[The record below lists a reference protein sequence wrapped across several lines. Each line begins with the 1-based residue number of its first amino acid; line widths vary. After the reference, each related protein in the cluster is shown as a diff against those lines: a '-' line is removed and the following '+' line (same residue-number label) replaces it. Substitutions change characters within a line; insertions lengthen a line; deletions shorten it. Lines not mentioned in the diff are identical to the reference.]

1 MVTHQN
7 RFQPPVHGGQHI
19 RRRNLLQQLQR
30 LGPLRLTTIIAPAGY
45 GKTSFA
51 AQWYDSLR
59 NQGANL
65 VWLPL
70 EVDDCDQSH
79 LLVALLEA
87 LQDLQPGEGR
97 GLDANSMPVATLL
110 SVLVTR
116 LRRIETP
123 VTLFLDD
130 YHFAQTDATESL
142 LAKLLAAKDLTH
154 VKFVLISRSAPRFP
168 ISALRL
174 NGELKQIGVADLS
187 FSETEAQEFFVG
199 RAEKLTREQ
208 IGELNKRTE
217 GWAVALQM
225 VRVLVAESSNSASIL
240 ESFDGSNAE
249 MARYLSEQVFSSLPS
264 DIQHFLVETAS
275 LPAISRTLAAAICGG
290 PDAATLFNRLT
301 NYALPIAVLDAQGM
315 WIRCHPVFNSF
326 LKEEAIRVGIETQD
340 ILRKAA
346 RWFQTRDDC
355 EAAVRH
361 ALLADDTALAAEII
375 ETSGGWRRVY
385 ATTRGGTLLFQT
397 LITKAADI
405 NLSGYPLT
413 TLGLC
418 VISAKAGQLDAAN
431 HYLAIAERACTGQ
444 TLSRDLRVVRV
455 LMSLYTD
462 RWASTADL
470 SALED
475 DLAYG
480 SDVQLIH
487 RALALNMLAYNF
499 LIRTDLD
506 RAVHYGQLA
515 MRAFRDGGADF
526 GAMHLYTHIG
536 QAAFFSGDSASAE
549 DAYRS
554 LIAEAQSNIGEG
566 SDLDAVGQVLLSEVL
581 SMRGDHDAAS
591 SALSWALP
599 HLERHDTWFDLL
611 AAGFMAQQR
620 VLRLNGDVL
629 AAHTAIDSARATARR
644 RGFERLTRLID
655 GERVTLLVATG
666 DIEDAVRYAET
677 SGFTTQAAYADAANN
692 LSLNLRGCVPALL
705 WARIYAARGDIA
717 RARDV
722 FDRLRTQQ
730 ALKPHVPRRIELDLL
745 DIRLLQAEGRP
756 DKAAACLSNLLLSQ
770 PIADYRAILQIEGAD
785 FTNALRRLATLMEI
799 PAVISQRLAQV
810 LDGPAMPTLANATSA
825 NTAIASA
832 IDESGGLTE
841 RERGVMH
848 LLSAGLSNK
857 EIGRQL
863 DLSDNTVKFHLR
875 NIFAKLNVTTRTA
888 AVTAGRNS
896 GMLP

>member
-1 MVTHQN
+1 MVTQQS
-7 RFQPPVHGGQHI
+7 RFQPPVNGGQHV

-30 LGPLRLTTIIAPAGY
+30 VAPRRLTTIIAPAGY

-51 AQWYDSLR
+51 AQWHDLLR
-59 NQGANL
+59 NHGGNV
-65 VWLPL
+65 VWVPL
-70 EVDDCDQSH
+70 EADDCDQNH
-79 LLVALLEA
+79 FLLALLEA
-87 LQDLQPGEGR
+87 LQDLHPGEGR
-97 GLDANSMPVATLL
+97 GLDASNMPVATLL
-110 SVLVTR
+110 SVLITR
-116 LRRIETP
+116 LRRIEAA

-142 LAKLLAAKDLTH
+142 LAKLLAAKELAH

-187 FSETEAQEFFVG
+187 FSDTEAQEFFVG

-225 VRVLVAESSNSASIL
+225 VRVLVAESSDSASIL

-249 MARYLSEQVFSSLPS
+249 MARYLSEQVFSSLPE

-275 LPAISRTLAAAICGG
+275 LPAISRTLAAAICDS
-290 PDAATLFNRLT
+290 PDAATLFNRLAD
-301 NYALPIAVLDAQGM
+301 YALPIATLDAQGM

-326 LKEEAIRVGIETQD
+326 LKEEAVRVGIETHD
-340 ILRKAA
+340 FLRRAA

-361 ALLADDTALAAEII
+361 ALLAGDTALAAEII

-431 HYLAIAERACTGQ
+431 HYLAIAERVCTGQ
-444 TLSRDLRVVRV
+444 ILSRDLRVVRV

-480 SDVQLIH
+480 SDIELIH

-506 RAVHYGQLA
+506 RAIHYGQLA

-554 LIAEAQSNIGEG
+554 LIAEAQSNVGEG

-581 SMRGDHDAAS
+581 SMRGEHDAAS
-591 SALSWALP
+591 AALSWALP

-629 AAHTAIDSARATARR
+629 AAHAAIDSARSAARR
-644 RGFERLTRLID
+644 RGFDRLTRLID

-666 DIEDAVRYAET
+666 SVEEAVRYAEA
-677 SGFTTQAAYADAANN
+677 SGFAVQTAYADTTNN

-705 WARIYAARGDIA
+705 WTRIYAARGDNA

-722 FDRLRTQQ
+722 FDRMRTQQ
-730 ALKPHVPRRIELDLL
+730 ALKPHVPRRIELEIL
-745 DIRLLQAEGRP
+745 DIRLSLAEDRP
-756 DKAAACLSNLLLSQ
+756 DRAAACLSNLLLSQ
-770 PIADYRAILQIEGAD
+770 PVADYRAILQIEGAD
-785 FTNALRRLATLMEI
+785 FTCHLRCLATLMEI
-799 PAVISQRLAQV
+799 PEVISQRLAHV
-810 LDGPAMPTLANATSA
+810 LDGPPMPAPADS
-825 NTAIASA
+825 ASA
-832 IDESGGLTE
+832 SAAAAKTVAEPGGLTE
-841 RERGVMH
+841 RERSVMR

-875 NIFAKLNVTTRTA
+875 NIFAKFNVTTRTA

-896 GMLP
+896 GLLP

>member
-1 MVTHQN
+1 MVTHQS
-7 RFQPPVHGGQHI
+7 RFQPPVNGGQHI

-30 LGPLRLTTIIAPAGY
+30 LGPRRLTTIIAPAGY

-51 AQWYDSLR
+51 AQWYDLMR
-59 NQGANL
+59 NHAGKL

-70 EVDDCDQSH
+70 EADDCDQSH
-79 LLVALLEA
+79 FLVALLEA
-87 LQDLQPGEGR
+87 LEELQPGEGR
-97 GLDANSMPVATLL
+97 GLDASSMSVATLL

-116 LRRIETP
+116 LRRIDTP

-142 LAKLLAAKDLTH
+142 LAKLLAAKDLAH

-168 ISALRL
+168 LSALRL
-174 NGELKQIGVADLS
+174 NGELKQIGVTDLS
-187 FSETEAQEFFVG
+187 FSDTEAQEFFVG
-199 RAEKLTREQ
+199 RSEKLTREQ

-225 VRVLVAESSNSASIL
+225 VRVLVAESGHSASIL
-240 ESFDGSNAE
+240 ESFDGSNIE

-275 LPAISRTLAAAICGG
+275 LPAISRTLAAAISAS
-290 PDAATLFNRLT
+290 PDAATLFNRLADH
-301 NYALPIAVLDAQGM
+301 ALPIAVLDNQGM

-326 LKEEAIRVGIETQD
+326 LKEEAARVGIDTRD
-340 ILRKAA
+340 ILKKAA

-355 EAAVRH
+355 DAAVRH
-361 ALLADDTALAAEII
+361 ALLAGDTALAADIV

-397 LITKAADI
+397 LIAKAANI

-413 TLGLC
+413 TLGLS

-431 HYLAIAERACTGQ
+431 HYLAIAERACTGEA
-444 TLSRDLRVVRV
+444 LSRDLRVVRV

-462 RWASTADL
+462 HWASTSDL
-470 SALED
+470 SALEA
-475 DLAYG
+475 DLSYG
-480 SDVQLIH
+480 GDMELIH

-506 RAVHYGQLA
+506 RAMHYGQLA

-554 LIAEAQSNIGEG
+554 LIVEAQTNIGEG

-581 SMRGDHDAAS
+581 SMRGELDAAS

-620 VLRLNGDVL
+620 VLRLNGDIL
-629 AAHTAIDSARATARR
+629 AAHAAIDSARATARR

-666 DIEDAVRYAET
+666 DIEEAVRYAEA
-677 SGFTTQAAYADAANN
+677 SGFPLQAAYTDAPNN
-692 LSLNLRGCVPALL
+692 LGLNLRGCVPALL
-705 WARIYAARGDIA
+705 WTRIYVARGDIA

-730 ALKPHVPRRIELDLL
+730 ALKPHVPRHIELALL
-745 DIRLLQAEGRP
+745 DIKLLQAEGQP

-770 PIADYRAILQIEGAD
+770 PIADYLAILQIEGAD
-785 FTNALRRLATLMEI
+785 FANDLRRLATLVEI
-799 PAVISQRLAQV
+799 PAVIAQRLAHI
-810 LDGPAMPTLANATSA
+810 LAGPVMKIPSA
-825 NTAIASA
+825 ASSSGA
-832 IDESGGLTE
+832 AAADLSRETGGLTE
-841 RERGVMH
+841 RERSVMR

-857 EIGRQL
+857 EIGRKL

-888 AVTAGRNS
+888 AVMASRNAGVS
-896 GMLP
+896 P

>member
-1 MVTHQN
+1 MVTQQN
-7 RFQPPVHGGQHI
+7 RFQPPVNGGRHI
-19 RRRNLLQQLQR
+19 KRRNLLQQLQR
-30 LGPLRLTTIIAPAGY
+30 LGPRRLTTIIAPAGY

-51 AQWYDSLR
+51 AQWYDLLR
-59 NQGANL
+59 NHAGNV

-70 EVDDCDQSH
+70 ETDDCDQSH
-79 LLVALLEA
+79 FLVALLEA

-97 GLDANSMPVATLL
+97 GLDASNMPVATLL

-116 LRRIETP
+116 LRRIRKP

-142 LAKLLAAKDLTH
+142 LAKLLAARDLAH

-174 NGELKQIGVADLS
+174 TGELKQIGVADLS
-187 FSETEAQEFFVG
+187 FSDIEAQEFFVG
-199 RAEKLTREQ
+199 RAEKLTRDQ

-225 VRVLVAESSNSASIL
+225 VRVLVAESSNSASVL
-240 ESFDGSNAE
+240 ESFNGSNTE
-249 MARYLSEQVFSSLPS
+249 MARYLSEQVFSSLPA

-275 LPAISRTLAAAICGG
+275 LPAISRALSAAICTS
-290 PDAATLFNRLT
+290 PDAATLFNRLAD
-301 NYALPIAVLDAQGM
+301 YALPIAVLDAQGM

-326 LKEEAIRVGIETQD
+326 LKEEAVRLGIETHD
-340 ILRKAA
+340 ILREAA

-361 ALLADDTALAAEII
+361 ALLAADTALAAEII
-375 ETSGGWRRVY
+375 ETAGGWRRVY

-397 LITKAADI
+397 LIPRAADI

-431 HYLAIAERACTGQ
+431 HYLTIAERACTGQ

-462 RWASTADL
+462 RWAGTADL

-480 SDVQLIH
+480 SDMELIH

-506 RAVHYGQLA
+506 RAMHYGQLA

-536 QAAFFSGDSASAE
+536 QSAFFSGDSASAE

-581 SMRGDHDAAS
+581 SMRGEHDAATT
-591 SALSWALP
+591 ALSWALP

-620 VLRLNGDVL
+620 VLRLNGDVI
-629 AAHTAIDSARATARR
+629 AAHAAIDSTRSAARR
-644 RGFERLTRLID
+644 RGFDRLTRLID
-655 GERVTLLVATG
+655 GERVTLLVAMG
-666 DIEDAVRYAET
+666 DIEEAVLYAEA
-677 SGFTTQAAYADAANN
+677 SGFAEQTAYADATNN

-705 WARIYAARGDIA
+705 WARIHAARGDIA

-722 FDRLRTQQ
+722 FERLKTQQ
-730 ALKPHVPRRIELDLL
+730 ALTPHVPRRIELDLL
-745 DIRLLQAEGRP
+745 DIRLLQAEDRP
-756 DKAAACLSNLLLSQ
+756 DKAAACLSNLLLSH
-770 PIADYRAILQIEGAD
+770 PVTDYRAILQIEGAD
-785 FTNALRRLATLMEI
+785 FTSDLCRLAGVMEI
-799 PAVISQRLAQV
+799 PAVIVQRLAHV
-810 LDGPAMPTLANATSA
+810 LDGPAMPTPASVGSSSTPTANLTR
-825 NTAIASA
+825 
-832 IDESGGLTE
+832 EPGGLTE
-841 RERGVMH
+841 RERGVMR

-875 NIFAKLNVTTRTA
+875 NIFAKLNVATRTA

-896 GMLP
+896 GFLP

>member
-7 RFQPPVHGGQHI
+7 RFQPPVNGGQHI

-30 LGPLRLTTIIAPAGY
+30 FGPRRLTTIVAPAGY

-51 AQWYDSLR
+51 AQWYDLLK
-59 NQGANL
+59 NQGGTL

-70 EVDDCDQSH
+70 EVDDCDQSRF
-79 LLVALLEA
+79 LVALLEA
-87 LQDLQPGEGR
+87 LQDLQPGDSR
-97 GLDANSMPVATLL
+97 GLDASSMPVATLL

-116 LRRIETP
+116 LRRVETP
-123 VTLFLDD
+123 LTLFLDD

-142 LAKLLAAKDLTH
+142 LAKLLAARDLAH
-154 VKFVLISRSAPRFP
+154 VKFVLISRSVPRFP

-174 NGELKQIGVADLS
+174 NGELRQIGVADLS
-187 FSETEAQEFFVG
+187 FSDSEAQEFFAG

-225 VRVLVAESSNSASIL
+225 VRVLVAESNDSASIL
-240 ESFDGSNAE
+240 ESFDGSNTE

-264 DIQHFLVETAS
+264 DIQHFLIETAS
-275 LPAISRTLAAAICGG
+275 LPAISRALATAICGG
-290 PDAATLFNRLT
+290 PDAAALFNRLSD
-301 NYALPIAVLDAQGM
+301 YALPIAVLDAQGM

-326 LKEEAIRVGIETQD
+326 LKEEAERVGIETPD
-340 ILRKAA
+340 ILRNAA
-346 RWFQTRDDC
+346 QWFEAREEC
-355 EAAVRH
+355 ETAVRH
-361 ALLADDTALAAEII
+361 ALLAGDAALAAEII
-375 ETSGGWRRVY
+375 ESAGGWRRVY

-397 LITKAADI
+397 MIARAADI

-413 TLGLC
+413 TLGLS

-444 TLSRDLRVVRV
+444 KLSRDLRVVRV
-455 LMSLYTD
+455 LLSLYTD
-462 RWASTADL
+462 RWATNADL
-470 SALED
+470 SALEA

-480 SDVQLIH
+480 SDMELIH

-499 LIRTDLD
+499 LIRTDLE
-506 RAVHYGQLA
+506 RAMHYGQLA

-536 QAAFFSGDSASAE
+536 QAAFFSGDSASAA

-554 LIAEAQSNIGEG
+554 LIAEAQSNIGES
-566 SDLDAVGQVLLSEVL
+566 SDLDAVGQVLLSEVQ

-591 SALSWALP
+591 AALSWALP
-599 HLERHDTWFDLL
+599 HLERHDSWFDLL

-629 AAHTAIDSARATARR
+629 AAHAAIDSARAAARR
-644 RGFERLTRLID
+644 RGFDRLKRLID

-666 DIEDAVRYAET
+666 DVEEAVRYADVN
-677 SGFTTQAAYADAANN
+677 GFQLQAAYADAANN
-692 LSLNLRGCVPALL
+692 LGLNLRGCVPALL
-705 WARIYAARGDIA
+705 WVRICAARGDIA
-717 RARDV
+717 RARDL

-730 ALKPHVPRRIELDLL
+730 ALKPHVPRRIELGLL

-756 DKAAACLSNLLLSQ
+756 DKAAACLSNLLLSL
-770 PIADYRAILQIEGAD
+770 PMTEYRAILQIEGAD
-785 FTNALRRLATLMEI
+785 FTDSLRGLATLMEI
-799 PAVISQRLAQV
+799 PAVISQRLSHV
-810 LDGPAMPTLANATSA
+810 LDEPAMPPAASGIAANNATA
-825 NTAIASA
+825 NLLR
-832 IDESGGLTE
+832 EPGGLTE
-841 RERGVMH
+841 RERSVMR

-857 EIGRQL
+857 EIGRKL

-888 AVTAGRNS
+888 AVTAGRDS
-896 GMLP
+896 GAVP